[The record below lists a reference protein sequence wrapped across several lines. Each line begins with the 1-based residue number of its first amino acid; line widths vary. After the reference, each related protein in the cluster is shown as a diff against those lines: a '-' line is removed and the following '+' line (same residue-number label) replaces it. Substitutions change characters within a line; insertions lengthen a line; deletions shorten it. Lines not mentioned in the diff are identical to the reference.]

1 MKNLVS
7 PALLVAAGIAISA
20 CNVSTGGVTPIHYNN
35 EDSGEQ
41 LVGVSQATVNNTPAS
56 VDVAQA
62 PAAPAPAAPAAS
74 SSSRNSSSAG
84 TAGTGGNDRV
94 GTAAAQSG
102 GSGDVGELHDFVKAQ
117 AFQHQNAANL
127 PTGGA
132 VTTTRVPNNS

>member
-56 VDVAQA
+56 VDVAQ
-62 PAAPAPAAPAAS
+62 APAAPAAS